1 MIATGSKAFIPPI
14 AGTCTTSAAS
24 CATARSY
31 SARSTTATRFSVRR
45 GASLKAAVIG
55 GGLLGLEAAYGLL
68 KLGVEVHVVHLMP
81 TLMEMQLDAGA
92 GDVSAAR

>member
-1 MIATGSKAFIPPI
+1 MK
-14 AGTCTTSAAS
+14 
-24 CATARSY
+24 
-31 SARSTTATRFSVRR
+31 
-45 GASLKAAVIG
+45 KAAVIG

-92 GDVSAAR
+92 GDVLRRALDRDGREDSSLEDDVERHVTTRRARSPD